1 MTTVNFQLPCSLS
14 GPKFWSVW
22 IRISTTSHDFTWFRA
37 TLTQNSNLTW
47 FRAEHT
53 QTFHAIQGST
63 YNPHIQGI
71 SHTSTLTQHLHT
83 HTAQNSKTHSHHTH
97 SKNILA
103 TQLNSGSYSTLN
115 FAHYMQLNLNFTSTI
130 IYNHLHTSSSP
141 ITLDLTVFHFTPSSS
156 SQDFMTTQNTWFI
169 PASTTPYK
177 NNQHKINHDFAL
189 QKMSTLCIFKF

>member
-1 MTTVNFQLPCSLS
+1 M
-14 GPKFWSVW
+14 
-22 IRISTTSHDFTWFRA
+22 
-37 TLTQNSNLTW
+37 
-47 FRAEHT
+47 
-53 QTFHAIQGST
+53 IQGNSHT
-63 YNPHIQGI
+63 KLKLDMIQGRTH
-71 SHTSTLTQHLHT
+71 SDFSCNSGQYLQSTHSGHFTHLHT
-83 HTAQNSKTHSHHTH
+83 DTAPPHSHSTEQNSKTHSHHTH